1 MQEKRDFLPV
11 LLGSDINV
19 YGMARAFHE
28 AYGLTSLA
36 IGKATL
42 SATKNSKIVKVA
54 VVEPNLEDNEVFCKT
69 LIDFAK
75 EHADKPRLLV
85 GCSDG
90 YVKLIMKNQELLR
103 NYYYFQCLP
112 EDLYNRLSS
121 KKSFYELCEQY
132 GFLYPKTAT
141 VTNQDYE
148 GFRPPFPFPVIVK
161 ASNSVAYW
169 QCSFPF
175 KKKCFVAY
183 NKEEFDDITK
193 AIYGSSYQDSLI
205 IQEFIPGE
213 DGNMRVMNCYCGKDG
228 KVKLSALGHV
238 LLEEHTPGGIGSYA
252 AIIPTV
258 DRGLSEKV
266 RAFLEDIGYTGIAN
280 FDIKYDPRDGQY
292 KFFEINLR
300 QGRSSFFVTAEGY
313 NLAWYLAEDLLYN
326 TPMEFTIAEG
336 DALWTIIP
344 KSVIHKYVKD
354 ESLKQQ
360 AARLYGEK
368 KVCRSSLYPADTTLS
383 RRFRYLLMQVNYIR
397 KYKKYF
403 GNKGLH

>member
-1 MQEKRDFLPV
+1 MK
-11 LLGSDINV
+11 
-19 YGMARAFHE
+19 Y
-28 AYGLTSLA
+28 
-36 IGKATL
+36 
-42 SATKNSKIVKVA
+42 SA
-54 VVEPNLEDNEVFCKT
+54 KT

-183 NKEEFDDITK
+183 NKEEFDAITK

-238 LLEEHTPGGIGSYA
+238 LLEEHTPHGIGNHA
-252 AIIPTV
+252 VILTEPCGEIA
-258 DRGLSEKV
+258 EKI
-266 RAFLEDIGYTGIAN
+266 RAFLEDIGYVGFSN
-280 FDIKYDPRDGQY
+280 FDIKYDQRDGKY
-292 KFFEINLR
+292 KVFEINCR
-300 QGRSSFFVTAEGY
+300 QGRSNYYVTGAGY
-313 NLAWYLAEDLLYN
+313 NIAKLLVEDRVEGKDLPFVLADN
-326 TPMEFTIAEG
+326 PS
-336 DALWTIIP
+336 LWRVVP
-344 KSVIHKYVKD
+344 
-354 ESLKQQ
+354 
-360 AARLYGEK
+360 R
-368 KVCRSSLYPADTTLS
+368 KVA
-383 RRFRYLLMQVNYIR
+383 FRYIVSDYHQEMKDLMRQGREVRPLFYHKDRPLLRTLRMEKNLLGHFQKFKRYYQR
-397 KYKKYF
+397 KS
-403 GNKGLH
+403 